1 MGGLSPAH
9 AAFIGAVDETRTRDL
24 HLGKVALYQLSYY
37 RALAFRRQRKSV
49 YHKLMGLAS
58 TFRKKLE
65 RVMGIEPTYPAWKAG
80 ALPLS
85 YTRKSSPSGTGL
97 SGRPSAG
104 VWCGRRDSNS
114 YVPGTP
120 DPKSGASA
128 IPPRPRKKTGDPA
141 ETRTPDPL
149 IKSQMLCQL
158 SYWVVLAGAA
168 GFEPAHT
175 GVKAPGLNRLATPHR
190 PRQRQAGRRKK
201 WGERWDLNP
210 RFPGP
215 QPGALTAELRP
226 PQKPTGRKMAR
237 PKGFE
242 PLTHGLEGRCS
253 IRLSYGRMQSL
264 EGTGSFIPAD
274 DS

>member
-1 MGGLSPAH
+1 M
-9 AAFIGAVDETRTRDL
+9 
-24 HLGKVALYQLSYY
+24 
-37 RALAFRRQRKSV
+37 
-49 YHKLMGLAS
+49 AS
-58 TFRKKLE
+58 TFQKKIGAGDGNRTHVSSLE
-65 RVMGIEPTYPAWKAG
+65 GWRSAIELHPRIHSAFRNW
-80 ALPLS
+80 
-85 YTRKSSPSGTGL
+85 PS
-97 SGRPSAG
+97 RPSRPL

-158 SYWVVLAGAA
+158 SYWVALAGAA

-190 PRQRQAGRRKK
+190 PCQRLQAGQERKK

-226 PQKPTGRKMAR
+226 PQITSQPKNGAPEGIRTPDPRLRRPLLYPTELRAHTNRSKAQAAS
-237 PKGFE
+237 F
-242 PLTHGLEGRCS
+242 PLTNQDYIMPEALC
-253 IRLSYGRMQSL
+253 
-264 EGTGSFIPAD
+264 P
-274 DS
+274 